1 MARQESFNAYV
12 GRELK
17 NNAFEIGRVG
27 DNLARFKD
35 ELHRVSKFAS
45 MVATEDEQV
54 LKAQNDLLEEL
65 NNKNDFAIRVATRTG
80 RMTQEPLY
88 PEGHP
93 KRIEQ
98 DSQKNDLEAPSSSK
112 KKKKKN
118 DRPLHASSEPTV
130 DTPENPNDISISD
143 AETQSGDEHEPSDN
157 VSDNVHVDAQPS
169 KDNDV
174 EIEPAIDLDNPQSKN
189 QHSDKRDFVAR
200 KHGKE
205 R

>member
-17 NNAFEIGRVG
+17 NNAFEIGHMTDNMARVKG
-27 DNLARFKD
+27 
-35 ELHRVSKFAS
+35 ELKLISKYAS
-45 MVATEDEQV
+45 MVATQAEQV
-54 LKAQNDLLEEL
+54 LKAQNDLLDEL
-65 NNKNDFAIRVATRTG
+65 NNKNDFAVRVATRTG

-98 DSQKNDLEAPSSSK
+98 DSQRNNLEAPSSSK

-118 DRPLHASSEPTV
+118 DRTLHASSEPTV

-157 VSDNVHVDAQPS
+157 VNDDVHDDAQPS
-169 KDNDV
+169 NDNDV
-174 EIEPAIDLDNPQSKN
+174 EIECNIPNFQFGMLYIRSSL
-189 QHSDKRDFVAR
+189 HIIFYCIF
-200 KHGKE
+200 G
-205 R
+205 